1 MESESESGTDHGVQ
15 TLKTALGFIGIG
27 AMGEPMALNLLKAGH
42 AMTVYARRAEAAAT
56 LVAAGAR
63 LAKSPA
69 EVACAAGV
77 VVTMVTTA
85 ADCEEVTLGKQGIIE
100 GAARG
105 SVVVDMATI
114 SPLAARRIAES
125 LAVRGI
131 EHVDAPVSGGPMGA
145 RDGTLSIM
153 AGGKPQVFERIK
165 PLFECMGKT
174 ILHMGDH
181 GAGQVTKACNQ
192 LSLTVTLQGVAEAM
206 NLAAHCG
213 VDPAKVR
220 EAMLG
225 GFAASRVLELFG
237 KRMVERNFENGV
249 DARFYHKDLNIVL
262 GLMHELGLPAP
273 AAAVTLQQINAL
285 VGSGG
290 ARSDFSRMIEVL
302 ERASASQ

>member
-1 MESESESGTDHGVQ
+1 V
-15 TLKTALGFIGIG
+15 
-27 AMGEPMALNLLKAGH
+27 
-42 AMTVYARRAEAAAT
+42 ARAAEI
-56 LVAAGAR
+56 
-63 LAKSPA
+63 
-69 EVACAAGV
+69 
-77 VVTMVTTA
+77 VVTMVTAA
-85 ADCEEVTLGKQGIIE
+85 ADCDEVTLGKQGIIE

-114 SPLAARRIAES
+114 SPLAARRIAET
-125 LAVRGI
+125 LMARGI
-131 EHVDAPVSGGPMGA
+131 EHIDAPVSGGPMGA

-153 AGGKPQVFERIK
+153 AGGAAAVFARVK
-165 PLFECMGKT
+165 PLFEAMGKT
-174 ILHMGDH
+174 LLHMGDH

-192 LSLTVTLQGVAEAM
+192 LSLTVTLQGVAEAL

-237 KRMVERNFENGV
+237 KRMVERDFDNGV

-302 ERASASQ
+302 ERAGGAK

>member
-1 MESESESGTDHGVQ
+1 MSV
-15 TLKTALGFIGIG
+15 KPAVGFIGIG
-27 AMGEPMALNLLKAGH
+27 AMGEPMALNLIKAGYQL
-42 AMTVYARRAEAAAT
+42 TVYARRAEAAAA
-56 LVAAGAR
+56 LVKAGAA
-63 LAKSPA
+63 LAATPA
-69 EVACAAGV
+69 EVARASAI

-85 ADCEEVTLGKQGIIE
+85 ADCEQVTLGAQGIIE
-100 GAARG
+100 GAAAG
-105 SVVVDMATI
+105 AVVIDMATI
-114 SPLAARRIAES
+114 SPLAARRIAGA
-125 LAVRGI
+125 LAARGI
-131 EHVDAPVSGGPMGA
+131 EHIDAPVSGGPMGA

-153 AGGKPQVFERIK
+153 AGGADAVFARVK
-165 PLFECMGKT
+165 PLFEAMGKT

-206 NLAAHCG
+206 NLAARCG

-237 KRMVERNFENGV
+237 KRMVERDFEHGV

-262 GLMHELGLPAP
+262 GLTHELGLPSP

-285 VGSGG
+285 VGRGG
-290 ARSDFSRMIEVL
+290 AYSDFSRMIEVL
-302 ERASASQ
+302 EQAGGAK

>member
-1 MESESESGTDHGVQ
+1 MQALSG
-15 TLKTALGFIGIG
+15 KPALGFIGIG
-27 AMGEPMALNLLKAGH
+27 AMGGPMALNLLKAGH
-42 AMTVYARRAEAAAT
+42 ALTVYARRADAAAQ
-56 LVAAGAR
+56 LVGAGAHAAG
-63 LAKSPA
+63 SPA
-69 EVACAAGV
+69 EVARAADV
-77 VVTMVTTA
+77 VITMVTTA
-85 ADCEEVTLGKQGIIE
+85 ADCEEVTLGAQGIIE
-100 GAARG
+100 GARAG

-114 SPLAARRIAES
+114 SPLAARRIAET
-125 LAVRGI
+125 LAARGI

-145 RDGTLSIM
+145 RDATLSIM
-153 AGGKPQVFERIK
+153 AGGKPQVFERVK

-206 NLAAHCG
+206 NLAARCG
-213 VDPAKVR
+213 VDPVRVR

-262 GLMHELGLPAP
+262 GLTHELGLPSP

-285 VGSGG
+285 MGSGG
-290 ARSDFSRMIEVL
+290 AQSDFSRMIEVL
-302 ERASASQ
+302 ERAGRAG

>member
-1 MESESESGTDHGVQ
+1 MSV
-15 TLKTALGFIGIG
+15 KPAVGFIGIG
-27 AMGEPMALNLLKAGH
+27 AMGEPMALNLIKAGYQL
-42 AMTVYARRAEAAAT
+42 TVYARRAEAAAA
-56 LVAAGAR
+56 LVKAGAA
-63 LAKSPA
+63 LAATPA
-69 EVACAAGV
+69 EVARASDI

-85 ADCEEVTLGKQGIIE
+85 ADCEQVTLGAQGIIE
-100 GAARG
+100 GAAAG
-105 SVVVDMATI
+105 AVVIDMATI
-114 SPLAARRIAES
+114 SPLAARRIAEA
-125 LAVRGI
+125 LAARGI
-131 EHVDAPVSGGPMGA
+131 EHIDAPVSGGPMGA

-153 AGGKPQVFERIK
+153 AGGADAVFARVK
-165 PLFECMGKT
+165 PLFEAMGKT

-206 NLAAHCG
+206 NLAARCG

-237 KRMVERNFENGV
+237 KRMVERDFEHGV

-262 GLMHELGLPAP
+262 GLTHELGLPSP

-285 VGSGG
+285 VGRGG
-290 ARSDFSRMIEVL
+290 AYSDFSRMIEVL
-302 ERASASQ
+302 EQAGGAK

>member
-1 MESESESGTDHGVQ
+1 
-15 TLKTALGFIGIG
+15 
-27 AMGEPMALNLLKAGH
+27 
-42 AMTVYARRAEAAAT
+42 
-56 LVAAGAR
+56 
-63 LAKSPA
+63 
-69 EVACAAGV
+69 
-77 VVTMVTTA
+77 
-85 ADCEEVTLGKQGIIE
+85 
-100 GAARG
+100 
-105 SVVVDMATI
+105 
-114 SPLAARRIAES
+114 
-125 LAVRGI
+125 
-131 EHVDAPVSGGPMGA
+131 MGA

-153 AGGKPQVFERIK
+153 AGGKPAVFERVK

-206 NLAAHCG
+206 NLAARCG
-213 VDPAKVR
+213 VEPARVR

-237 KRMVERNFENGV
+237 KRMVERDFENGV

-262 GLMHELGLPAP
+262 GLAHELGLPAP

-290 ARSDFSRMIEVL
+290 AYSDFSRMLEVL
-302 ERASASQ
+302 ERAGKAG

>member
-1 MESESESGTDHGVQ
+1 MMSGRP
-15 TLKTALGFIGIG
+15 ALGFIGIG
-27 AMGEPMALNLLKAGH
+27 AMGEPMALNLLKAGY
-42 AMTVYARRAEAAAT
+42 ALTVYARRADAAAA
-56 LVAAGAR
+56 LLKAGAR
-63 LAKSPA
+63 LAATPA
-69 EVACAAGV
+69 ALAHASDI

-85 ADCEEVTLGKQGIIE
+85 ADCEEVTLGAQGLIE

-105 SVVVDMATI
+105 AVVIDMATI
-114 SPLAARRIAES
+114 SPLAARRIAAA
-125 LAVRGI
+125 LAARGI
-131 EHVDAPVSGGPMGA
+131 EHIDAPVSGGPMGA
-145 RDGTLSIM
+145 RDATLSIM
-153 AGGKPQVFERIK
+153 AGGAPEVFARVK
-165 PLFECMGKT
+165 PLFEAMGKT

-206 NLAAHCG
+206 NLATHCG

-302 ERASASQ
+302 ERAGSAK

>member
-1 MESESESGTDHGVQ
+1 MSG
-15 TLKTALGFIGIG
+15 ALGFIGIG
-27 AMGEPMALNLLKAGH
+27 AMGRPMALNLLKAGH
-42 AMTVYARRAEAAAT
+42 AVTIYARRADAAT
-56 LVAAGAR
+56 ELVKAGAR
-63 LAKSPA
+63 LAASPA
-69 EVACAAGV
+69 AVASASAV
-77 VVTMVTTA
+77 IITMVTTA
-85 ADCEEVTLGKQGIIE
+85 ADCEEVTLGAHGIIE
-100 GAARG
+100 GAAAG

-114 SPLAARRIAES
+114 SPLAARRIAATLET
-125 LAVRGI
+125 RGI

-145 RDGTLSIM
+145 RDATLAIM
-153 AGGKPQVFERIK
+153 AGGKPAVFERVK
-165 PLFECMGKT
+165 PLFQCMGKT

-206 NLAAHCG
+206 NLAARCG
-213 VDPAKVR
+213 VDPARVR

-237 KRMVERNFENGV
+237 KRMVERDFEDGV

-302 ERASASQ
+302 ERAGAAKPQP

>member
-1 MESESESGTDHGVQ
+1 MSA
-15 TLKTALGFIGIG
+15 ALGFIGIG

-42 AMTVYARRAEAAAT
+42 QVTVYARRADAAAE
-56 LVAAGAR
+56 LVAAGAKP
-63 LAKSPA
+63 ADSPA
-69 EVACAAGV
+69 AVARASEIV
-77 VVTMVTTA
+77 ITMVTTA
-85 ADCEEVTLGKQGIIE
+85 ADCEEVTLGAHGIIE
-100 GAARG
+100 GAAAG

-114 SPLAARRIAES
+114 SPLAARRIAAALE
-125 LAVRGI
+125 ARGV

-145 RDGTLSIM
+145 RDATLAIM
-153 AGGKPQVFERIK
+153 AGGKPAVFERVK
-165 PLFECMGKT
+165 PLFECMGRT

-206 NLAAHCG
+206 NLAARCG
-213 VDPAKVR
+213 IEPARVR

-237 KRMVERNFENGV
+237 KRMVERDFENGV

-262 GLMHELGLPAP
+262 GLVHELGLPSP

-302 ERASASQ
+302 ERAGKTG